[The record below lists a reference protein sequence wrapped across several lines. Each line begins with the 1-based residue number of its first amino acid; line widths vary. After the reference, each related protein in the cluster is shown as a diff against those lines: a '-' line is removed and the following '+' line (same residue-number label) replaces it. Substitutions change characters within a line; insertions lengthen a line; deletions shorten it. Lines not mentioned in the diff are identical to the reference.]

1 MVYFI
6 FLCFSEKNNLNINV
20 YLMIGLLQVAAMK
33 YGNMDYSV
41 PMLQSIT
48 KT

>member
-41 PMLQSIT
+41 PMLQSNT